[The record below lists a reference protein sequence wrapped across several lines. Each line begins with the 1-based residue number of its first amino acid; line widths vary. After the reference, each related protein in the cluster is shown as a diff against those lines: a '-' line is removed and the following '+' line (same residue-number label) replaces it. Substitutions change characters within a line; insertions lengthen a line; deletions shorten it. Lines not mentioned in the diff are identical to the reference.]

1 MGGTT
6 MSFVELE
13 IVEIWLWTLERA
25 SESCWLES
33 ENSSVVAEL
42 VRTMDVKGS
51 IPRSLAGLG
60 SPQQPHS
67 LARTA
72 SMILGFRMKIRNTMK
87 PCKGWLIINLFF
99 HDISKDIP
107 IIQLK
112 KVFILIPYNHIV
124 SEIMKHALTL
134 HQCIITKSTT
144 IK

>member
-6 MSFVELE
+6 MSFDELE

-33 ENSSVVAEL
+33 ENSSVVAEF

-72 SMILGFRMKIRNTMK
+72 SIILGFRMKIRNTMK
-87 PCKGWLIINLFF
+87 PCE
-99 HDISKDIP
+99 
-107 IIQLK
+107 QLK
-112 KVFILIPYNHIV
+112 MFEMYPKLLGPN
-124 SEIMKHALTL
+124 
-134 HQCIITKSTT
+134 
-144 IK
+144 